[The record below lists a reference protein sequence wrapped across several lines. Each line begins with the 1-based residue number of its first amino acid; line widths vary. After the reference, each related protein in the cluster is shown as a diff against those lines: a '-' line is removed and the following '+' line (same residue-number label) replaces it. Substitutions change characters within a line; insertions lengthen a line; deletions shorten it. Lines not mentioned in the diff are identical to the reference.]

1 MLKAIKQTIRRITD
15 KRSSFQKAID
25 WIKHHRIP
33 DSGIVVH
40 HKTRNVSP
48 EVTGYIIDTLYRAG
62 KKDLALDLAKWE
74 ASIQKADGAF
84 AAPGSNVSYTFDTAQ
99 VIRGFLSVLDDLP
112 QLKENLVRACDFVER
127 HVDRNGEIR
136 TPDDSIWNLPGGR
149 KLSAYCNLYNIAPL
163 LEAGR
168 RLNHPRY
175 VDAARRALNFYKA
188 KSDLVEFKS
197 DLGTLSH
204 IFGYMMEALA
214 EMGEIDLAKKGLEQA
229 WKLQRSDGS
238 IPAYPGVEWVC
249 STGLAQLGIASWMVG
264 NREVASKILSYL
276 EKIQNPSGGFYGG
289 YGKGVEYFP
298 EKEISWAN
306 KFFIDLY
313 LLVKPNGLT
322 PVGRNPASPAKKA
335 GLGAG

>member
-1 MLKAIKQTIRRITD
+1 MLRTVKQKIQKITA
-15 KRSSFQKAID
+15 KRSSFQKAVD
-25 WIKHHRIP
+25 WIKRHRIHG
-33 DSGIVVH
+33 SGIAVH
-40 HKTRNVSP
+40 HKTITVSP
-48 EVTGYIIDTLYRAG
+48 EVTGYLITSLYNAGEKTLAM
-62 KKDLALDLAKWE
+62 DLAKWE
-74 ASIQKADGAF
+74 ASIQKPDGAF
-84 AAPGSNVSYTFDTAQ
+84 AAPGSHVSYTFDTAQ

-112 QLKENLVRACDFVER
+112 QLKENLVRACDFVEQQID
-127 HVDRNGEIR
+127 HNGEIR

-168 RLNHPRY
+168 RLNDQRY

-188 KSDLVEFKS
+188 KPDLAEFKS

-214 EMGEIDLAKKGLEQA
+214 EVGEIELAKKGLEQA
-229 WKLQRSDGS
+229 WRIQKPDGL

-249 STGLAQLGIASWMVG
+249 ATGLAQLGIASWMVG
-264 NREVASKILSYL
+264 NREAASKALSYL
-276 EKIQNPSGGFYGG
+276 EKIQNAGGGFYGG
-289 YGKGVEYFP
+289 YGRGVEYFP

-313 LLVKPNGLT
+313 LLVKGKNG
-322 PVGRNPASPAKKA
+322 
-335 GLGAG
+335 